1 MLDIAIIHR
10 RKPLHLRL
18 QRSSVTLRPQLHLRI
33 ALDPPAQVL
42 FLTNIEPYRRRY
54 CLGMALDGVPFFVS
68 RGILALAWR
77 RCPTADED
85 EGVGVVGPRRGE
97 EVDFA
102 GAGGLGEEDG

>member
-1 MLDIAIIHR
+1 
-10 RKPLHLRL
+10 
-18 QRSSVTLRPQLHLRI
+18 
-33 ALDPPAQVL
+33 
-42 FLTNIEPYRRRY
+42 
-54 CLGMALDGVPFFVS
+54 MALDGVPFFVS

-77 RCPTADED
+77 RCPAADED